1 MPIIFYNLEGYDGH
15 LVFRVL
21 NKYKDININISPKSS
36 EKYMTVIIDNSIV
49 FLDSLQ
55 FCKASLDTLAGNL
68 EDKDFKHLMSEFP
81 EDKLELL
88 RKKDS
93 YPYEWVDSYK
103 KFIYPRLPPKKAFYS
118 SIDDGKRGKGDGHI
132 SDEQYLHLK
141 NVWNTFNFKTFKY
154 FHNHYIKKDVL
165 LLLYVF
171 EKFIS
176 TCLKYY
182 DLDPCHYFSSLDYP
196 GTLC

>member
-132 SDEQYLHLK
+132 SDEQYLH
-141 NVWNTFNFKTFKY
+141 
-154 FHNHYIKKDVL
+154 
-165 LLLYVF
+165 
-171 EKFIS
+171 
-176 TCLKYY
+176 
-182 DLDPCHYFSSLDYP
+182 
-196 GTLC
+196 

>member
-1 MPIIFYNLEGYDGH
+1 MHNLEGYNAH
-15 LVFRVL
+15 IIFKEL
-21 NKYKDININISPKSS
+21 NNFDNIDIQVIPKSS
-36 EKYMTVIIDNSIV
+36 EKYMSIIINRNII

-81 EDKLELL
+81 KDKLELL

-132 SDEQYLHLK
+132 SNNQYLHLK
-141 NVWNTFNFKTFKY
+141 NVWNTFNFNTFRD
-154 FHNHYIKKDVL
+154 FHNHYLKKDVL
-165 LLLYVF
+165 LLADVF

-176 TCLKYY
+176 TSLKYY
-182 DLDPCHYFSSLDYP
+182 NLVLTILVLQDYLGMPC
-196 GTLC
+196 